1 MNIQS
6 FYEYVI
12 LRDILAFI
20 LPGGISLVGIS
31 MVVQAFGSDRFEK
44 ILLSFS
50 NLSPF
55 LTSALFIM
63 IAFLIGHILD
73 MLYRLIFQRRKSFLR
88 LETMRKMLIG
98 EKATGSEF
106 TYNPVSSA
114 IRESVG
120 QFLKIDWK
128 NDPIEQWIES
138 GKAFEVNITLAYWIE
153 QEDARLF
160 GNEIGRPIVQSH
172 LLYASGM
179 AFIFLGICALL
190 AQVVRLVLGTNLLL
204 TSDPMVPGV
213 VVGISWLFGYMLIRQ
228 AMHKRDIIVEHVYR
242 VFHVLWQKRGLEGET
257 GTKKPS
263 AAREHKS
270 TKK

>member
-44 ILLSFS
+44 VLLPFS
-50 NLSPF
+50 KLSPF

-73 MLYRLIFQRRKSFLR
+73 MLYRIIFQKRKSFLR
-88 LETMRKMLIG
+88 LDTIRKMLIG
-98 EKATGSEF
+98 ETATGAEF
-106 TYNPVSSA
+106 TYNPVSTA

-120 QFLKIDWK
+120 QFLNIDWK

-138 GKAFEVNITLAYWIE
+138 GKAFEVNIILAYWIE
-153 QEDARLF
+153 KEDARLF

-179 AFIFLGICALL
+179 SFIFLGICALI
-190 AQVVRLVLGTNLLL
+190 AQILHLVLGTNLLP
-204 TSDPMVPGV
+204 TSDLIVPGV

-242 VFHVLWQKRGLEGET
+242 VFHVMWKTRVLEQET
-257 GTKKPS
+257 RSEKTSATIEHVRLKK
-263 AAREHKS
+263 
-270 TKK
+270 